1 MLCAQFN
8 GRPARAHSPSNPYD
22 ATMDVCGIAGSEAA
36 AGGGTFDRACA
47 GGAFVVCSKLMCTVQ
62 HDTFLTSTHKLKIT
76 HR

>member
-1 MLCAQFN
+1 
-8 GRPARAHSPSNPYD
+8 
-22 ATMDVCGIAGSEAA
+22 MDVCGIAGSEAA